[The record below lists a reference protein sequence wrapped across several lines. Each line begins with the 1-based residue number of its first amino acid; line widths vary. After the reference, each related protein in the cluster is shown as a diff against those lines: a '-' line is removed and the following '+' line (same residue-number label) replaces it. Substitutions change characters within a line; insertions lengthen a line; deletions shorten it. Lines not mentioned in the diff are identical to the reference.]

1 MSTTETAEPIEVSFG
16 GTDSAD
22 CKEQCIRWGPHPPG
36 KEQLGGNMS
45 GSLQTIGNIWQVVDI
60 LNLIRYVAAVMGSF
74 GVSSA
79 ASMELTQTSN
89 STC

>member
-1 MSTTETAEPIEVSFG
+1 
-16 GTDSAD
+16 
-22 CKEQCIRWGPHPPG
+22 
-36 KEQLGGNMS
+36 MS